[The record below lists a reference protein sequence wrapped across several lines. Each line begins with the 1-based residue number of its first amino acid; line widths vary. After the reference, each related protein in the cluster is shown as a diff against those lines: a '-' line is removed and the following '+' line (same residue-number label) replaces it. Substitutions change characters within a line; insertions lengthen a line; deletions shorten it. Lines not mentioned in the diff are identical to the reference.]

1 MNRKPFFAYRSF
13 QKEFDAM
20 REFHA
25 AGVNQFCVFP
35 AHTTNSLGEPY
46 SEYPPT
52 WLAPEVYDFAP
63 FDQQIE
69 DVKKISPNPEILC
82 MVDLNSP
89 SWLVRR
95 LNVAHCGPA
104 DSFLS
109 LTDALSSP
117 AWFEATR
124 NYMESLIRHAE
135 EKYGHLIQCYI
146 LACGTTDE
154 WMDYSNG
161 RESLQKL
168 NRYREWVKARGEAEP
183 ECIPTY
189 TQRFH
194 APHNGLRDPQQDADA
209 LRYWQF
215 HSELVAD
222 SILRFAGAARALI
235 PEGKEIGVFYG
246 YVLELGT
253 KRLVQAGHL
262 ACDKLLASDQIDFLI
277 SPGSYQDRELG
288 GGGGFMIPNGSIHLA
303 KKGYL
308 HECDHRTH
316 TANIKLTWM
325 PLLWKNEAE
334 DIAGLRREFCRS
346 LFHGTSLWW
355 FDMWGKFFTGRET
368 LREIARFKQIW
379 DRLADRNRQPDAEVA
394 LLVDPASLRYVDDE
408 SKGNSA
414 GAIMPPLLRCCNR
427 LGAPYRVYTLADLP
441 RIPDLDRFKLVI
453 LPALYEVTQ
462 EKRALLEQYLF
473 RKNRTILWLH
483 GAGLSDGERW
493 SEAAME
499 ELTGFPLN
507 ASGGPV
513 SRGSWFSASCPQS
526 DALTPGIL
534 RDLARSAG
542 VHLYSDSPLPVW
554 VSEDLLMVHS
564 AAAGHHEIH
573 LPRQAAKVTE
583 LFSNRIATEQSDR
596 ILCDF
601 DGPGTLL
608 FELHTDNSTHTPEAK
623 KGQLYALD

>member
-13 QKEFDAM
+13 RKEFDAM

-35 AHTTNSLGEPY
+35 AHSTNSLGEPY

-52 WLAPEVYDFAP
+52 WLAPEVYDFAS

-69 DVKKISPNPEILC
+69 DVKKIAPNPEILC

-89 SWLVRR
+89 SWLARR

-117 AWFEATR
+117 AWFDATR

-135 EKYGHLIQCYI
+135 EKYGNLIQCYI

-168 NRYREWVKARGEAEP
+168 NRYREWVKARGAAEP

-189 TQRFH
+189 AQRFH

-288 GGGGFMIPNGSIHLA
+288 GGVGIDLIHEWDYLCYLFGRPN
-303 KKGYL
+303 
-308 HECDHRTH
+308 
-316 TANIKLTWM
+316 
-325 PLLWKNEAE
+325 
-334 DIAGLRREFCRS
+334 
-346 LFHGTSLWW
+346 
-355 FDMWGKFFTGRET
+355 
-368 LREIARFKQIW
+368 
-379 DRLADRNRQPDAEVA
+379 
-394 LLVDPASLRYVDDE
+394 
-408 SKGNSA
+408 
-414 GAIMPPLLRCCNR
+414 
-427 LGAPYRVYTLADLP
+427 RVYTLSGTYSDL
-441 RIPDLDRFKLVI
+441 
-453 LPALYEVTQ
+453 EVT
-462 EKRALLEQYLF
+462 
-473 RKNRTILWLH
+473 
-483 GAGLSDGERW
+483 SD
-493 SEAAME
+493 
-499 ELTGFPLN
+499 
-507 ASGGPV
+507 
-513 SRGSWFSASCPQS
+513 
-526 DALTPGIL
+526 
-534 RDLARSAG
+534 DLAVYIGQYDRLLVSL
-542 VHLYSDSPLPVW
+542 HLDYFGRCDRREVELYLPDDVVVGDLIRNEVRFLKSGETVALPESRDDYQKREIACFLDMLEGRQENHNPL
-554 VSEDLLMVHS
+554 
-564 AAAGHHEIH
+564 
-573 LPRQAAKVTE
+573 
-583 LFSNRIATEQSDR
+583 
-596 ILCDF
+596 
-601 DGPGTLL
+601 
-608 FELHTDNSTHTPEAK
+608 
-623 KGQLYALD
+623 ALAVDVLKITRGETGRA

>member
-13 QKEFDAM
+13 RKEFDAM

-35 AHTTNSLGEPY
+35 AHSTNSLGEPY

-89 SWLVRR
+89 SWLARR

-109 LTDALSSP
+109 LTDALASP

-124 NYMESLIRHAE
+124 NYMEALIRHAE
-135 EKYGHLIQCYI
+135 EKYGNLICCYI

-168 NRYREWVKARGEAEP
+168 NRYREWVNARGEKKP
-183 ECIPTY
+183 ECIPSY
-189 TQRFH
+189 VKRFH
-194 APHNGLRDPQQDADA
+194 APHNGLRDPQEDAEA

-222 SILRFAGAARALI
+222 SILRFAEAARALI
-235 PEGKEIGVFYG
+235 PAEKQIGVFYG
-246 YVLELGT
+246 YVLELSNR
-253 KRLVQAGHL
+253 RLVQAGHL
-262 ACDKLLASDQIDFLI
+262 AYEKILASDQVNFLI

-288 GGGGFMIPNGSIHLA
+288 GGGGFMTPNGSLHLA
-303 KKGYL
+303 GKGCL

-316 TANIKLTWM
+316 TANLELNAYTKLTWM
-325 PLLWKNEAE
+325 PMLWKNEAE

-355 FDMWGKFFTGRET
+355 FDMWE
-368 LREIARFKQIW
+368 
-379 DRLADRNRQPDAEVA
+379 N
-394 LLVDPASLRYVDDE
+394 S
-408 SKGNSA
+408 SSA
-414 GAIMPPLLRCCNR
+414 GKLSGRSPDSNNSGSGSPTKTASRTPKSPSSSTR
-427 LGAPYRVYTLADLP
+427 RVFAMWTMSQMT
-441 RIPDLDRFKLVI
+441 I
-453 LPALYEVTQ
+453 LPE
-462 EKRALLEQYLF
+462 
-473 RKNRTILWLH
+473 N
-483 GAGLSDGERW
+483 S
-493 SEAAME
+493 
-499 ELTGFPLN
+499 
-507 ASGGPV
+507 
-513 SRGSWFSASCPQS
+513 
-526 DALTPGIL
+526 
-534 RDLARSAG
+534 
-542 VHLYSDSPLPVW
+542 YSPC
-554 VSEDLLMVHS
+554 S
-564 AAAGHHEIH
+564 AAATGSA
-573 LPRQAAKVTE
+573 PRTG
-583 LFSNRIATEQSDR
+583 SIRSPTS
-596 ILCDF
+596 
-601 DGPGTLL
+601 PGSQ
-608 FELHTDNSTHTPEAK
+608 NST
-623 KGQLYALD
+623 ALNW